1 MSTKKTL
8 SSDKS
13 KQKNIQILLDAFH
26 DGKELTNQEI
36 QDYLHCNRQSVYN
49 YLKALKQ
56 SGLQI
61 NTKKKGKTQYFSL
74 EDSQKYYQPVTYD
87 TIRSYCIIQGLQQET
102 FGKTSPSSFRRK
114 FLLPCDSDDC
124 NAEIND
130 TCSDRIPLDIGQTQF
145 YNLRNK
151 LLSSGEIIWDPVS
164 DQYCL
169 SGKNIPL
176 IWSLNIDKL
185 YDIYNIIS
193 NIPPDSAYYKQFS
206 SLAKKMEF
214 LMGTS
219 DDFSIADSNYLVYGR
234 SHTAFK
240 NMAENL
246 AFLNKYDYQNHL
258 LNIQYTD
265 HNHTPREVTLGVGL
279 IVYCLEKDAIYLI
292 GENFSEKYCDTDS
305 KYIIINLARIT
316 QIQDYPVENKNFNAR
331 EYLDIYET
339 MFSISIA
346 PPVSVTVEFDL
357 FGNIE
362 HKVQI
367 LHSQRP
373 RSRISFNAE
382 NTRIIYTDQIRGL
395 NDFAA
400 YLRQFGKAVHVQ
412 SPQELK
418 EKMLFSIRT
427 SLQRYMEVQND

>member
-1 MSTKKTL
+1 M
-8 SSDKS
+8 
-13 KQKNIQILLDAFH
+13 
-26 DGKELTNQEI
+26 
-36 QDYLHCNRQSVYN
+36 
-49 YLKALKQ
+49 
-56 SGLQI
+56 
-61 NTKKKGKTQYFSL
+61 
-74 EDSQKYYQPVTYD
+74 
-87 TIRSYCIIQGLQQET
+87 IQGLQQET
-102 FGKTSPSSFRRK
+102 FGKSNHSFFRKK

-124 NAEIND
+124 NTEIND
-130 TCSDRIPLDIGQTQF
+130 TYSDRIPLDIGQTQF
-145 YNLRNK
+145 YNQLNK
-151 LLSSGEIIWDPVS
+151 LLSSGEIILDPVS

-219 DDFSIADSNYLVYGR
+219 DDFSTIDSNYLVYGR

-258 LNIQYTD
+258 LDIQYMD
-265 HNHTPREVTLGVGL
+265 QNHTPREVTLGLGL
-279 IVYCLEKDAIYLI
+279 IVYCIEKDAIYLI
-292 GENFSEKYCDTDS
+292 GENFSKKYCDTDS

-316 QIQDYPVENKNFNAR
+316 QIQDYPVENKNFNTR

-339 MFSISIA
+339 MFSISVA

-373 RSRISFNAE
+373 QSHISFNKE

-395 NDFAA
+395 DDFAA

-418 EKMLFSIRT
+418 EKMHFSIRT